1 MPPRTR
7 VNPKDFTG
15 QQKVKLQE
23 KHAKEVA
30 ERRGEIAMMEQAE
43 LEGLD
48 IPIALD
54 GSGNEYRLTE
64 EDVKAVDLDPNW
76 VEIRLMSDVESA
88 TIGYGT
94 EYNFKAGQVYKVE
107 PHVADWLDHLGY
119 LMYRR

>member
-1 MPPRTR
+1 MPTRTR

-15 QQKVKLQE
+15 QQKAKLQE
-23 KHAKEVA
+23 KHAKELA

-64 EDVKAVDLDPNW
+64 EDLKAVELDPKW
-76 VEIRLMSDVESA
+76 VEIRLIEDVEKA

-94 EYNFKAGQVYKVE
+94 EYDFKKDQVYKVE
-107 PHVADWLDHLGY
+107 PHVADWLEQLGY